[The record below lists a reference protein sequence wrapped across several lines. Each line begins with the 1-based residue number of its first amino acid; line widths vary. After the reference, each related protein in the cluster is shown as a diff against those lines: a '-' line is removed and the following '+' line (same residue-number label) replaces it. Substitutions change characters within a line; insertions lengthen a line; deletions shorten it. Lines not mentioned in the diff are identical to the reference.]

1 VSTPATLGDVL
12 YRDNPGPASPESD
25 WAALIGSVAAG
36 DQVALQALYERTH
49 RVVFTLILRLTSD
62 RALAEQLTL
71 DFFAGLWRDAARYDR
86 AQGSVL
92 AWMMNRARAVAME
105 RLRAAAPNA
114 ARRAA
119 FKRQAGALRAALV
132 ALTQE
137 EREAIEAAYFEVRP
151 YAELRAALGPLRSGL
166 HHLRRLLA
174 AEANQALPLASA
186 HNRCQRTGLVCLY
199 ALHAVPP
206 EAVTAIEAHIVACG
220 ECEKELEALRP
231 TIESFVA
238 WPTDVLRSPPWL
250 QRRLAM
256 RIAAEAGAPPALPA
270 AQWREPEWKQV
281 TPEISC
287 KLLSVDAHTHTVG
300 MLVRLAP
307 GGRYP
312 AHVHAGVEELHL
324 LEGELWIDER
334 KLYPGEY
341 NRAEP
346 GTADALVWS
355 GTGCTCVLIT
365 NAKDTLA

>member
-1 VSTPATLGDVL
+1 
-12 YRDNPGPASPESD
+12 
-25 WAALIGSVAAG
+25 
-36 DQVALQALYERTH
+36 
-49 RVVFTLILRLTSD
+49 
-62 RALAEQLTL
+62 
-71 DFFAGLWRDAARYDR
+71 
-86 AQGSVL
+86 
-92 AWMMNRARAVAME
+92 
-105 RLRAAAPNA
+105 
-114 ARRAA
+114 
-119 FKRQAGALRAALV
+119 
-132 ALTQE
+132 
-137 EREAIEAAYFEVRP
+137 
-151 YAELRAALGPLRSGL
+151 
-166 HHLRRLLA
+166 
-174 AEANQALPLASA
+174 
-186 HNRCQRTGLVCLY
+186 VCLY

-365 NAKDTLA
+365 SAKDTLA